1 MKRDITSLLDLTKEE
16 IVFLIDKAIKLKK
29 ESKKRQT
36 LSPLQGKILALVFEK
51 PSTRT
56 RVSFEV
62 AMYQLGGQVV
72 FLTKDVTQM
81 SRQEP
86 TKDTARVLSRYVDA
100 IAMRTFSQELINETA
115 KWASIPVI
123 NALSNKY
130 HPCQVLS
137 DLTTVKEF
145 KGQLEG
151 LKIAWVGDGNNVA
164 QSWINAATKLNLR
177 LHMACPPGYEPDAD
191 VLERA
196 KENPNFTLTHDPIEA
211 VKEADVI
218 NTDVWVSMGE
228 ETRGKKK
235 EVFKPYQLNLELL
248 SHAKS
253 DAIVM
258 HCLPAHRGEEITDE
272 VIEGPQS
279 VVWAQ
284 AENKLHLHK
293 AVLEWLVGSE
303 PKK

>member
-1 MKRDITSLLDLTKEE
+1 MKRDITSLLDLSKEE
-16 IVFLIDKAIKLKK
+16 MIYLIDRAITLKNALR
-29 ESKKRQT
+29 E
-36 LSPLQGKILALVFEK
+36 GKISEPLKGKTLALIFEK

-62 AMYQLGGQVV
+62 AMYHLGGQVV

-81 SRQEP
+81 SRAEP
-86 TKDTARVLSRYVDA
+86 VKDTARVLSRYVDI
-100 IAMRTFSQELINETA
+100 IAMRTFSQELIEEMA
-115 KWASIPVI
+115 KWASVPVI

-137 DLTTVKEF
+137 DLMTAKEF
-145 KGQLEG
+145 KGKIEE

-164 QSWINAATKLNLR
+164 QSWINAASRLDFILHIACPKGHEPDPDVLR
-177 LHMACPPGYEPDAD
+177 LAEEKD
-191 VLERA
+191 
-196 KENPNFTLTHDPIEA
+196 NIILTHDPVEA
-211 VKEADVI
+211 VKDADIV

-228 ETRGKKK
+228 ETQRKEK
-235 EVFKPYQLNLELL
+235 EVFRAYQLNLELL

-279 VVWAQ
+279 VVFEQ

-293 AVLEWLVGSE
+293 AILEWLVLSNE
-303 PKK
+303 S

>member
-1 MKRDITSLLDLTKEE
+1 MKRDITSLLDLSKEE
-16 IVFLIDKAIKLKK
+16 MLYLIERAITLKNAFALREGKREEPLKDK
-29 ESKKRQT
+29 T
-36 LSPLQGKILALVFEK
+36 LALIFEK

-81 SRQEP
+81 SRAEP
-86 TKDTARVLSRYVDA
+86 TKDTARVLSRYVDI
-100 IAMRTFSQELINETA
+100 IAMRTFSQELIEETA
-115 KWASIPVI
+115 KWASVPVI

-137 DLTTVKEF
+137 DLMTVKEF
-145 KGQLEG
+145 KGKIEG

-164 QSWINAATKLNLR
+164 QSWINAATR
-177 LHMACPPGYEPDAD
+177 LDFTLQMACPKGHEPDPD
-191 VLERA
+191 VLKLAEKR
-196 KENPNFTLTHDPIEA
+196 NNIILTHDPVEA
-211 VKEADVI
+211 VKEADVV

-228 ETRGKKK
+228 ETKGKEK

-248 SHAKS
+248 SHAKP

-279 VVWAQ
+279 VVFEQ

-293 AVLEWLVGSE
+293 AVLEWLALNS
-303 PKK
+303 

>member
-1 MKRDITSLLDLTKEE
+1 MKRDITSLLDLSKEE
-16 IVFLIDKAIKLKK
+16 MLYLIERAITLKNALREEKRK
-29 ESKKRQT
+29 E
-36 LSPLQGKILALVFEK
+36 PLKGKTLALIFEK

-81 SRQEP
+81 SRAEP
-86 TKDTARVLSRYVDA
+86 TKDTARVLSRYVDI
-100 IAMRTFSQELINETA
+100 IAMRTFSQELIEETA
-115 KWASIPVI
+115 KWASVPVI

-137 DLTTVKEF
+137 DLMTVKEF
-145 KGQLEG
+145 KGKIEG

-164 QSWINAATKLNLR
+164 QSWINAATRLDFT
-177 LHMACPPGYEPDAD
+177 LHMACPKGHEPDPD
-191 VLERA
+191 VLKLAEKR
-196 KENPNFTLTHDPIEA
+196 NNIILTHDPVEA
-211 VKEADVI
+211 VKEADVV

-228 ETRGKKK
+228 ETKGKEK

-248 SHAKS
+248 SHAKP

-279 VVWAQ
+279 VVFEQ

-293 AVLEWLVGSE
+293 AVLEWLALNS
-303 PKK
+303 